1 MLTVLLFALLA
12 SIADLSGLF
21 LFWKRGWASRYSN
34 LLVSFAAGA
43 LLGAAFLELLPEVLE
58 WWGAGLCVPASKLTL
73 MDVFTVDASLAR
85 AVLWPVLS
93 GILLFYLVERILFLY
108 HCHDGQCEVH
118 TFSYMMLVGNTL
130 HDFIDGVIIA
140 LTFLADFNLGVVTA
154 IAVIAH
160 EFPAGIGE
168 FGVLLHGG
176 FKELQALLYT
186 ILTILATP
194 VGALVTLSLAGKIE
208 SVMGPLLALATGGF
222 IYIAAVDLIP
232 ETHREFNR
240 RRSLAQGI
248 LLVAGIL
255 IIWIV
260 GQLLGTHG

>member
-1 MLTVLLFALLA
+1 MTQAVTILLSAFLA

-43 LLGAAFLELLPEVLE
+43 LLGVAFLELLPEVLE
-58 WWGAGLCVPASKLTL
+58 WGGSFA
-73 MDVFTVDASLAR
+73 F
-85 AVLWPVLS
+85 VLL
-93 GILLFYLVERILFLY
+93 GILLFYLLERVLFLY
-108 HCHDGQCEVH
+108 HCHDDQCEVH
-118 TFSYMMLVGNTL
+118 TIVQSEIAEDAEQTRTFSYMMLIGNTL

-140 LTFLADFNLGVVTA
+140 LTFLVDLQLGMITT

-160 EFPAGIGE
+160 EFPSGIGE

-176 FKELQALLYT
+176 FRESQALLYT
-186 ILTILATP
+186 VLTILATP
-194 VGALVTLSLAGKIE
+194 LGALVTLSLAGRIE
-208 SVMGPLLALATGGF
+208 GVMGTFLALATGGF

-240 RRSLAQGI
+240 PRALAQISLFGFGI
-248 LLVAGIL
+248 LVIYLT
-255 IIWIV
+255 
-260 GQLLGTHG
+260 GQLLGPHG

>member
-1 MLTVLLFALLA
+1 MLTILFFAFLA

-21 LFWKRGWASRYSN
+21 LFWKKDWASRYSN

-43 LLGAAFLELLPEVLE
+43 LLGAAFLELLPEILDWGGSFGVVLF
-58 WWGAGLCVPASKLTL
+58 G
-73 MDVFTVDASLAR
+73 M
-85 AVLWPVLS
+85 
-93 GILLFYLVERILFLY
+93 LLFYLFERVLFLY

-118 TFSYMMLVGNTL
+118 TFSYVMLVGNTL
-130 HDFIDGVIIA
+130 HDFSDGIIIA

-154 IAVIAH
+154 LAVIAH
-160 EFPAGIGE
+160 EFPSGIGE

-186 ILTILATP
+186 VLTILATP
-194 VGALVTLSLAGKIE
+194 LGALVTLSLAGRIE
-208 SVMGPLLALATGGF
+208 AFMGTLLALATGGF

-240 RRSLAQGI
+240 CQSLVQGI

-255 IIWIV
+255 IIFLV
-260 GQLLGTHG
+260 GKLLGSHG

>member
-1 MLTVLLFALLA
+1 MLTTLFFAFLA

-21 LFWKRGWASRYSN
+21 LFWKRGWAARYSN

-58 WWGAGLCVPASKLTL
+58 WGGG
-73 MDVFTVDASLAR
+73 FGF
-85 AVLWPVLS
+85 VLV
-93 GILLFYLVERILFLY
+93 GILLFYLFERILFLY
-108 HCHDGQCEVH
+108 HCHDGQCDVH
-118 TFSYMMLVGNTL
+118 LFSYLMLVGNTL

-160 EFPAGIGE
+160 EFPSGIGE

-176 FKELQALLYT
+176 FRESQALLYT

-194 VGALVTLSLAGKIE
+194 LGALVTLSLAGRVE
-208 SVMGPLLALATGGF
+208 SIMGSLLALAAGGF

-240 RRSLAQGI
+240 RRSLVQGI
-248 LLVAGIL
+248 LLVTGIMVIYL
-255 IIWIV
+255 V
-260 GQLLGTHG
+260 GQFLG